1 MRVRKQKAAII
12 GVGNPLMGD
21 DAAGTM
27 VLKILSEKGL
37 PRGIDIVDA
46 GTGGMTL
53 LHLLAKY
60 DSIVIVDTVD
70 MGLKPGELRTFSPED
85 VISIKGERKFSLH
98 EADVFEMIMLA
109 RQLGHCPA
117 KITICAIQ
125 PRTIRLTR
133 GLSREVR
140 EAMPDLAERVLSC
153 FR

>member
-1 MRVRKQKAAII
+1 
-12 GVGNPLMGD
+12 MGD

-27 VLKILSEKGL
+27 VLKMLSEKGL

-46 GTGGMTL
+46 GTGGITL

-60 DSIVIVDTVD
+60 HSVVIVDAVD
-70 MGLKPGELRTFSPED
+70 MGLKPGELRTFSPD
-85 VISIKGERKFSLH
+85 DAISIKGERKFSLH

-109 RQLGHCPA
+109 SQLGQCPA

-140 EAMPDLAERVLSC
+140 EEILDLADHVLSC